1 MLRLRA
7 NVFDMDRGLVLLP
20 TFFPYISQT
29 IETSSRPRHRKGENH
44 PHGSEEFAKN
54 EDYGNQMV

>member
-20 TFFPYISQT
+20 TFFPYVSQT
-29 IETSSRPRHRKGENH
+29 RETSSKPRHRKRENYS
-44 PHGSEEFAKN
+44 HGSIEIARD
-54 EDYGNQMV
+54 EDYGSQMV